1 MYPKDSVFMVTVI
14 IEKDEDAFHVHSPDL
29 KGLHIC
35 AETREEALNAAAHG
49 TIAYLET
56 MIDQGLPIP
65 STVVQHKPRKRTYRV
80 RRNAEIHNLLLPRYE
95 YLPQARMGSTA

>member
-1 MYPKDSVFMVTVI
+1 MYPKDIVFMVTVI

-35 AETREEALNAAAHG
+35 AETRQEALNAAAHG

-56 MIDQGLPIP
+56 MLDEGLPISP
-65 STVVQHKPRKRTYRV
+65 TVVYHSTLV
-80 RRNAEIHNLLLPRYE
+80 
-95 YLPQARMGSTA
+95 PQQTWHVPCGLWIICICKFAT

>member
-1 MYPKDSVFMVTVI
+1 MYLKDSVLIVTVI

-35 AETREEALNAAAHG
+35 AETKEEALDAAAHG

-56 MIDQGLPIP
+56 MLDEGLPIP
-65 STVVQHKPRKRTYRV
+65 PTVVCH
-80 RRNAEIHNLLLPRYE
+80 
-95 YLPQARMGSTA
+95 STLVSQKTLHAPCSLWIFCICKSAT